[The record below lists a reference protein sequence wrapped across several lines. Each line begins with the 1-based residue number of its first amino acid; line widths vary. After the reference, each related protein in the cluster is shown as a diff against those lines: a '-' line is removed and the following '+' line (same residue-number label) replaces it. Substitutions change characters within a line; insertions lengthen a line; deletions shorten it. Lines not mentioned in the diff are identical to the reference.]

1 MPPLSQKS
9 DPQSDSNNLLQL
21 DLRLRDRAS
30 HVAVDIAAVAR
41 QQTLN
46 AAIVLCV
53 QSSGLDRKQVY
64 TALEIDPA
72 TWSRIESGQAN
83 FPVNKL
89 DPLMDL
95 CANEAPLMWLM
106 NARKYDWASV
116 RKKQSDT
123 EMKLAKMEQENTDLR
138 RLLKLRTEIEA

>member
-1 MPPLSQKS
+1 MPPLSQKT

-30 HVAVDIAAVAR
+30 HVAVDLAAVAR

-64 TALEIDPA
+64 TALDIDPA
-72 TWSRIESGQAN
+72 TWSRIESGQAY

-89 DPLMDL
+89 DQLMDL
-95 CANEAPLMWLM
+95 CANEAPLMWLV
-106 NARKYDWASV
+106 NARRYDWASL

-123 EMKLAKMEQENTDLR
+123 EMKLAKVEQENTDLR
-138 RLLKLRTEIEA
+138 RMLKLRAEIEA